1 MRAVFAALIATGLLA
16 APAMAATPTT
26 PAGVSTP
33 AKVAPVAAKKAHKTV
48 AHTTTQKTPHKKM
61 TPAVKAS

>member
-33 AKVAPVAAKKAHKTV
+33 AKVAPVAAKKAHKKV
-48 AHTTTQKTPHKKM
+48 VHTAPTHKKM